1 MGSGVKRSDTQLEVP
16 MDEQGLLS
24 SNNTPATTIAAPA
37 PVEWL
42 ALTEAERTGKWQ
54 KRIAAL
60 AAIAALGAGTWF
72 GPLAVGWNFLASFA
86 VVGLGGWL
94 LVRRTR
100 SYICFKTFFSIH
112 LDYRAVRTKARKMAA
127 AGNADPVAI
136 KAIWDEAHERSAVKG
151 YECVAQLQGLWVKM
165 SQMMATRSDIL
176 PECYC
181 KWLGK
186 AQDQMPARG
195 IAEIEAMLA
204 EELGRP
210 VSEVFL
216 ELVPE
221 PLGCASIAQVHRAK
235 RLDGTEVVV
244 KLQHAGIED
253 RMAADIL
260 ILQQILVWLKKL
272 EPDFDM
278 TSIARQWMA
287 AIPEELDFHRE
298 SANMAEMRG
307 CLARESP
314 APAEGARGVFVT
326 DPKWASVEAII
337 PEVFNDISTRR
348 VLVQRFEPGAALNAI
363 DKVAEQLRAS
373 EGLSGGTEQGTEG
386 QLPLLTSIARWYGR
400 GLFLDGVFH
409 ADPHPGNFLLS
420 ARNKTS
426 TGAGMPVLLDF
437 GLVKHIQEPVRLG
450 LARLVLGS
458 HHLIGALADGAKM
471 QTQETQ
477 DRAKAARVVVLE
489 GFKDLGFPI
498 PDDDTG
504 LMLDVAVFL
513 FRPSQTAAEAE
524 AERVEAEKKA
534 MDKVMATANDKEMK
548 GIAATAEEEHQ
559 NKIALKPLTALPE
572 ELILFQRVLTLF
584 RGLCT
589 QHSVKINFIEQLAP
603 FAVSTDRLPFF
614 RSRLS
619 VIAHCSRVL
628 TCVCV

>member
-1 MGSGVKRSDTQLEVP
+1 

-24 SNNTPATTIAAPA
+24 TKSTSPVAAPG
-37 PVEWL
+37 PVAWP
-42 ALTEAERTGKWQ
+42 ALTAAERTGKWQ
-54 KRIAAL
+54 KHIGAL
-60 AAIAALGAGTWF
+60 VAIAALGAGTWF
-72 GPLAVGWNFLASFA
+72 GPWGVGWNFGASFA
-86 VVGLGGWL
+86 IVGLGGWL
-94 LVRRTR
+94 LVRKTR

-112 LDYRAVRTKARKMAA
+112 LDYRGVRSTARKMAA

-186 AQDQMPARG
+186 AQDQMPARD
-195 IAEIEAMLA
+195 IVDIEAMLA
-204 EELGRP
+204 VELGRP
-210 VSEVFL
+210 VSEVFS

-287 AIPEELDFHRE
+287 AIPEELDFTRE
-298 SANMAEMRG
+298 SANMEEMRVF
-307 CLARESP
+307 LAQDSP
-314 APAEGARGVFVT
+314 APAEGARGELAT

-337 PEVFNDISTRR
+337 PEVFDDISTRR
-348 VLVQRFEPGAALNAI
+348 VLVQRFEAGAALNAI
-363 DKVAEQLRAS
+363 DKVAEQLRES
-373 EGLSGGTEQGTEG
+373 EGLSADTEQGTQG
-386 QLPLLTSIARWYGR
+386 QLPLLSSIARWYGR

-458 HHLIGALADGAKM
+458 HHLIAALTYGANM

-504 LMLDVAVFL
+504 MMLDVAVFL

-524 AERVEAEKKA
+524 AERVEEEKKV
-534 MDKVMATANDKEMK
+534 MDKVMATANDKEMNGVAK
-548 GIAATAEEEHQ
+548 TAEEEHQ
-559 NKIALKPLTALPE
+559 NKVAMKPLTALPE

-603 FAVSTDRLPFF
+603 FAVSIGLM
-614 RSRLS
+614 
-619 VIAHCSRVL
+619 
-628 TCVCV
+628 